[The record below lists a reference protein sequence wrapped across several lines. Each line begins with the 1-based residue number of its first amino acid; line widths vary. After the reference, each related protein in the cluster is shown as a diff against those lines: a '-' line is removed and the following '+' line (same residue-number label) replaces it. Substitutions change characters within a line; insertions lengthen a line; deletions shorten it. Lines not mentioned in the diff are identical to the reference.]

1 MMGLLPNLIRRL
13 RSFDIER
20 LREGPK
26 CCYHWAGGGRQGGQ
40 RWDALLQRAKDRGGG
55 REEEGCGL
63 AFMVKNGEWLM
74 ACGKRVCRA
83 FCFESAPGSANLGV
97 AAVPSGCGVIKLRSQ
112 L

>member
-55 REEEGCGL
+55 AGEERDVGWLLWLRMGSGL
-63 AFMVKNGEWLM
+63 WL
-74 ACGKRVCRA
+74 V
-83 FCFESAPGSANLGV
+83 GSEFVGHSVLKAHRGALTWGSLPSQVGV
-97 AAVPSGCGVIKLRSQ
+97 E
-112 L
+112 